1 MRGKTMTSER
11 IQEGFDVFIHDGDKA
26 VAAVRQVFP
35 GGKPEIVIYVENAG
49 DFVVPMTAVKDV
61 HEEKVVLSRAML
73 SLELKQAL
81 GHSHDVEDPSL

>member
-1 MRGKTMTSER
+1 MTSER

-49 DFVVPMTAVKDV
+49 DFVVPITAVKDV

-81 GHSHDVEDPSL
+81 SHSHDVEDPSV